1 MILFYEYPK
10 CSTCRAAKAELIK
23 LGVEFEAIDIK
34 TTPPSASQLK
44 DWMEAT
50 GFELKK
56 YFNTSGNSYREL
68 GLKDKFDSLT
78 LEDALGLLA
87 NDGML
92 IKRPL
97 LIKDVHFPLIDEVRT
112 ERVSLLTREEWYS
125 RKENP

>member
-10 CSTCRAAKAELIK
+10 CSTCRAAKAELK
-23 LGVEFEAIDIK
+23 SLSLEFEAIDIK
-34 TTPPSASQLK
+34 ATPPSVDQLK
-44 DWMEAT
+44 SWMEAT
-50 GFELKK
+50 GLDLKK

-78 LEDALGLLA
+78 VDQALELLA

-97 LIKDVHFPLIDEVRT
+97 LIQDGKILQIGYRT
-112 ERVSLLTREEWYS
+112 KY
-125 RKENP
+125 ENLGL